1 MLELNKI
8 YHADCMDGMAELP
21 QGHKYCVVTDPP
33 FNVGYH
39 YNEYNDRKDEGEY
52 FQWLQDI
59 TNGYPCVIIHYP
71 EALYKF
77 AFQICQVPERVV
89 AWVYNSNTPR
99 QHRDI
104 AYFGIKPDF
113 TLMHQPYKNPTDKR
127 IAKRIAEG
135 HEGGVLYDWMEI
147 NQVKNVSKDKM
158 RSSHPC
164 QMPVD
169 VMRRVVGII
178 PQEYVIVDPF
188 MGSGTTA
195 LACIK
200 EKRQFIGFELNK
212 EYFDLASKRIKAAQ
226 AQLELF

>member
-8 YHADCMDGMAELP
+8 YHVDCMDGMAELP

-33 FNVGYH
+33 FNVSYH
-39 YNEYNDRKDEGEY
+39 YNEYNDRKEEGEY
-52 FQWLQDI
+52 YQWLQDI
-59 TNGYPCVIIHYP
+59 TNGHPCVIIHYP

-77 AFQICQVPERVV
+77 AFQIGQFPERVV

-135 HEGGVLYDWMEI
+135 HQGGVLYDWMEI

-212 EYFDLASKRIKAAQ
+212 EYFDFASKRIKAAQ

>member
-1 MLELNKI
+1 
-8 YHADCMDGMAELP
+8 MAELP

-39 YNEYNDRKDEGEY
+39 YNEYNDRKEEGEY
-52 FQWLQDI
+52 YQWLQDI

-77 AFQICQVPERVV
+77 AFQIGQFPERVV

-135 HEGGVLYDWMEI
+135 HEGGYSMTGWKSIKLKTLAKIRCAQAIPAKCLLTLCAEWLASYRKSTLSLTHLWVAAPQHWPASRR
-147 NQVKNVSKDKM
+147 NVSLL
-158 RSSHPC
+158 
-164 QMPVD
+164 
-169 VMRRVVGII
+169 
-178 PQEYVIVDPF
+178 
-188 MGSGTTA
+188 A
-195 LACIK
+195 L
-200 EKRQFIGFELNK
+200 
-212 EYFDLASKRIKAAQ
+212 S
-226 AQLELF
+226 

>member
-21 QGHKYCVVTDPP
+21 QGHKYCIVTDPP

-77 AFQICQVPERVV
+77 AFQIGQFPERVV

-212 EYFDLASKRIKAAQ
+212 EYFDLASKRIKDAQ